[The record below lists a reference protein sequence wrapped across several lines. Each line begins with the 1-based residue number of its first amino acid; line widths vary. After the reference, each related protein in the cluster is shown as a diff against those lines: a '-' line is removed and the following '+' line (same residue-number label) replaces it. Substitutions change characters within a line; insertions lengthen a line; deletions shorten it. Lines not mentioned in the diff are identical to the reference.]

1 MHEVGSAVRLTWRV
15 LDPSRTRVDADV
27 TVAVTPPSGDVLTP
41 SPERVDVGDY
51 AATFVPTVPGRYVVR
66 WAAAGPVTLSR
77 TEIVNVRAAAEP
89 VALISLGQLK
99 EHLNKE
105 DLAEDDELLAF
116 IDTASLVVEE
126 YTGQVWARRTLTED
140 VWVTGGVGYL
150 RPPVVEVLAVVGV
163 ATIPAVDSFTG
174 ALAVGGAPG
183 MVRVTYVA
191 GPPEVPE
198 HVQTATAIVAAHL
211 WTTQRP
217 PTPGVAFGGGELVA
231 ATPGRGYLIP
241 NQAAQLLGGKAPNR
255 P

>member
-1 MHEVGSAVRLTWRV
+1 
-15 LDPSRTRVDADV
+15 
-27 TVAVTPPSGDVLTP
+27 
-41 SPERVDVGDY
+41 
-51 AATFVPTVPGRYVVR
+51 
-66 WAAAGPVTLSR
+66 
-77 TEIVNVRAAAEP
+77 AAAEP

-198 HVQTATAIVAAHL
+198 HVRARPGIAAAHRRA
-211 WTTQRP
+211 TRRR
-217 PTPGVAFGGGELVA
+217 PTPGAALGGGERA
-231 ATPGRGYLIP
+231 AAPPGRGYLIP
-241 NQAAQLLGGKAPNR
+241 SQAARLLGGKAPHR